1 LQEVTQAEHY
11 GIFREVLGSQDAINQ
26 AVIQIQQMAN
36 SNKAF
41 VQEGAVESLAN
52 FTTLFN
58 RVNAVIPVLNLAG
71 VRVDN
76 LSGDIQQQYLII
88 DRAFARIKRVLGI
101 NDSFLGMA
109 YASDSGR
116 KVKLQQNATIMS
128 LRYVTAR
135 IQAFYASLGQDVA
148 YLIRQYYTAS
158 QVLRVSDEVNGERW
172 VQLNQ
177 PIEEFTG
184 NLNPRTGQ
192 PIMAPVLLEKLD
204 PASGR
209 PMEDDEG
216 NIILE
221 PVSEPDTNFK
231 FADFDIRVD
240 ASAYNDEDEQNQ
252 LIIETM
258 MSGQMGQMLAQ
269 VNPAGFFKVGSLV
282 LRTSKTRYSNEIAS
296 VFEQTGQMLSG
307 NQQATQQAQ
316 MMASGQP
323 AQQQPMS
330 QSLKLPTNTN
340 EGV

>member
-1 LQEVTQAEHY
+1 MVNVEK
-11 GIFREVLGSQDAINQ
+11 I
-26 AVIQIQQMAN
+26 
-36 SNKAF
+36 F
-41 VQEGAVESLAN
+41 VQEGSVEN
-52 FTTLFN
+52 IEDFTRLVN
-58 RVNAVIPVLNLAG
+58 RVNAVIPVLQLAG
-71 VRVDN
+71 IKIEKLTAEVQ
-76 LSGDIQQQYLII
+76 GQYIII
-88 DRAFARIKRVLGI
+88 DKALDRIQRILGI

-177 PIEEFTG
+177 PIEEFSG
-184 NLNPRTGQ
+184 ALNPRTGQ

-204 PASGR
+204 PASGK

-323 AQQQPMS
+323 TQQPMS